1 MKTQGTGF
9 EEPYPELRRRGEA
22 DFNSSVQAPDTQWET
37 TSGHKD
43 VVRLRSECMALESMA
58 ERLHRLVGNL
68 HACQSPGEARL
79 LVSSLYRGIRDHLRH
94 EAAVLRGV
102 GGGAPEGEPL
112 AYVIGRTLTQH
123 AIMCGLAPPVI
134 RGLNTIG
141 QSHLPT
147 QLTHFVLE
155 ATIFCEF
162 TRMHARFKRQRLY
175 PLLAGLSNEAGSFQP
190 GQASGGRIPELA
202 REPKK

>member
-9 EEPYPELRRRGEA
+9 EEPYPERRRRGEA
-22 DFNSSVQAPDTQWET
+22 DFNSWAPAPDTQSET
-37 TSGHKD
+37 ASGHKD
-43 VVRLRSECMALESMA
+43 VVRLRSDCMALESMA

-68 HACQSPGEARL
+68 HTCQSPGEARL
-79 LVSSLYRGIRDHLRH
+79 LVSGLHRGLSNHLRR

-102 GGGAPEGEPL
+102 GGEAPEGEPL
-112 AYVIGRTLTQH
+112 AYVIGRTLAQH
-123 AIMCGLAPPVI
+123 AIMRGLAPPVL

-155 ATIFCEF
+155 ATTFCEF

-175 PLLAGLSNEAGSFQP
+175 PLLAGLSNEAASCQP
-190 GQASGGRIPELA
+190 GRA